1 MDAPTLDLIS
11 PTNSTPA
18 ATGFDYEQLDDAAA
32 NEAKA
37 VIERYRDRQKAYVID
52 TGRDLLAIK
61 ARLDH
66 GLFLEWVQAEMGMT
80 PRSAQRA
87 MSAAEVLGDK
97 SDTVSYLPPTVLYEL
112 SAPSTPE
119 PVRAAVL
126 RRIEAGET
134 LPADKIMHE
143 VREGRD
149 EARKQVAAERE
160 KARRAAMTPEQ
171 RDNEDALRAR
181 GQKREDA
188 WARKRERERLQ
199 TRKEREANDAE
210 ARIGAAYLLSRL
222 GAEEIDAFFERF
234 DASARYRAFEL
245 VQRMAQTERARS
257 VEPVDLPLDRVS
269 GTSSFEYIDPE
280 DKERAKDLARQF
292 EAGASF
298 EPVIVADVGDRK
310 GLRYRIVEGED
321 RYHALRGVLGRE
333 TIPTRIVPPAD
344 PAAVAAIGGGDAR
357 T

>member
-1 MDAPTLDLIS
+1 MEAQTLDLLPIAS
-11 PTNSTPA
+11 PAPA

-32 NEAKA
+32 NEARA
-37 VIERYRDRQKAYVID
+37 VVERYRDRQKAYVID

-61 ARLDH
+61 ARLEH
-66 GLFLEWVQAEMGMT
+66 GLFLQWVQAELGMT

-87 MSAAEVLGDK
+87 MAAAEVLGDK
-97 SDTVSYLPPTVLYEL
+97 SDTVAYLPPTVLYEL
-112 SAPSTPE
+112 SAASTPE

-134 LPADKIMHE
+134 VPADKIMHE
-143 VREGRD
+143 LREGRD
-149 EARKQVAAERE
+149 EARKQAAAERE
-160 KARRAAMTPEQ
+160 EARRARLTPEQ
-171 RDNEDALRAR
+171 RDNEDAFRAR
-181 GQKREDA
+181 GKKREDA
-188 WARKRERERLQ
+188 WARRMERERLQ

-210 ARIGAAYLLSRL
+210 ARIGATYLLSRL
-222 GAEEIDAFFERF
+222 SADEIDAFFKRF

-245 VQRMAQTERARS
+245 VQQMAKAERARG

-280 DKERAKDLARQF
+280 DQERARDLARQF
-292 EAGASF
+292 EAGATI
-298 EPVIVADVGDRK
+298 EPVIAAEVNGSK
-310 GLRYRIVEGED
+310 GLRYWIVEGED

-333 TIPTRIVPPAD
+333 TIPTRIVPPTD
-344 PAAVAAIGGGDAR
+344 PAAVAAIGGGDGR